1 MGRKL
6 GKTAPEPLTLASP
19 NTLDLVTKS
28 EPTSAATSSQGGTPI
43 ESTRSPISQRSS
55 PFTSIFATKQ
65 LQAGSELDRPQQHQ
79 YPSARDDQ
87 SPVSATA
94 ESSSQVSTP
103 RQSTWHSATDSTS
116 KKSGKGGFF
125 HFNKSSKGSNQLLVA
140 PPQQLQTGEQA
151 SSTGADPAGTPR
163 NGGECRVPIPIRR
176 ETMRHPFSVS
186 PPRRSMHHTPPRLTR
201 ETFEA
206 VSPYAHDSVHKPA
219 TPIQSHSELS
229 LSSAGDQEGGPMPS
243 PGKRS
248 KPKSFGLLGRSRSA
262 RDNKEPDNPPTIPE
276 SLVAT
281 SGKLDSTDSPAPLR
295 TAPVTQDRG
304 TRDMMNAGARNR
316 SEDQG
321 PGRDAGPSREHHRGP
336 PHSTLREAGG
346 GSTFF
351 SGLRSSST
359 RAADMISKGLFGKG
373 SRGGHAADREPAVDD
388 EQYVLKVINLPLV
401 EQTRLTRISKRLEDS
416 RDKTEFWM
424 PAFPWRAIDYLN
436 YKGCDMEGLYR
447 VPGSGPQIKKWQ
459 RKFDERTLVP
469 LLASRGR
476 TAWSDANPSINHV
489 VYDVNLFE
497 EVELYDIN
505 IIGSMLKAWLR
516 ELPDELFPKEAQNR
530 IAREC
535 EGATEVPQMLVD
547 ELSNLSPF
555 NYYLLFAIT
564 CHLSLL
570 LAHSDKNKMDFRNLC
585 ICFQPCMKIDAFSF
599 KFLVCDWR
607 NCWKGCKNEAKFIE
621 EEYLLFHQPPPRG
634 LSEPQRL
641 AQAENLDGRRAV
653 SPDGAGAVRTNGAG
667 DRAGQVK
674 GEGRDFSQSNTSIRS
689 QPSSIS
695 TNISTQNDRTAG
707 KNGRDQNTQDLR
719 QLSPI
724 KPLSPIGF

>member
-163 NGGECRVPIPIRR
+163 NG
-176 ETMRHPFSVS
+176 
-186 PPRRSMHHTPPRLTR
+186 
-201 ETFEA
+201 

-459 RKFDERTLVP
+459 RKFDEL
-469 LLASRGR
+469 
-476 TAWSDANPSINHV
+476 
-489 VYDVNLFE
+489 YDVNLFE